1 MASVY
6 DEIGGEPALRTLV
19 ERFYDLVEDDPRG
32 AVILGQ
38 HLRGHGIAHVRDE
51 QFAFLSGFLGGPRLY
66 AERHGHM
73 NLRELHDHLP
83 IRLQEAEDWM
93 ALMEQAIA
101 DTGLAGGPI
110 ERARPAL
117 RRAALMLVNRA
128 PEPDGA
134 GGATERQVIL
144 THGGSGGGST

>member
-6 DEIGGEPALRTLV
+6 DEIGGEAPLRALV
-19 ERFYDLVEDDPRG
+19 GRFYDLIETDPRG

-38 HLRGHGIAHVRDE
+38 HLRGHGIAHVREE
-51 QFAFLSGFLGGPRLY
+51 QFAFLSAFFGGPRLY

-83 IRLQEAEDWM
+83 IRPEDAQHWID
-93 ALMEQAIA
+93 LMDQAIV

-117 RRAALMLVNRA
+117 RRAARLLVNR
-128 PEPDGA
+128 E
-134 GGATERQVIL
+134 
-144 THGGSGGGST
+144 

>member
-134 GGATERQVIL
+134 GGATECQVIL